1 MLTSF
6 FCWALYTLTRL
17 WCLGWWWVA
26 LLGVGCPTERLLS
39 PRGHDLC
46 MTLRNFAH
54 ETPVICCNPNAL
66 QSAKIQVSLNCI
78 NIHFHGMLIWCWM
91 AKHVKKTNRYFL
103 IYCVPARYTSSRC
116 VAFLWNLKTTSSH
129 QSSTNSCRRSFGS
142 KGPKARGGNKTQYF
156 ESLGVGSISR
166 VFIERSHV
174 FVQQEGSQVLLFSPF
189 TFQNGNDD
197 WSKLTQP
204 YTRLERVELR
214 CWSGTINGQW
224 WCREW
229 IGQSKCSKKERLS
242 AEKIVLSCTLQHLP
256 ASYIFNAEL
265 LLSLCLC
272 LHFHVSATTF
282 STSWRKHVSRVE
294 EDTKLR
300 FINSWQYS
308 FSISLA

>member
-1 MLTSF
+1 MSATGPSGHAQPLSIEMWFDMHQLLRSCHHRLPICKISSPIWLPLVFLISPVLTCKCDIIHPQPMLTSF

-197 WSKLTQP
+197 
-204 YTRLERVELR
+204 
-214 CWSGTINGQW
+214 
-224 WCREW
+224 
-229 IGQSKCSKKERLS
+229 
-242 AEKIVLSCTLQHLP
+242 
-256 ASYIFNAEL
+256 
-265 LLSLCLC
+265 
-272 LHFHVSATTF
+272 
-282 STSWRKHVSRVE
+282 
-294 EDTKLR
+294 
-300 FINSWQYS
+300 
-308 FSISLA
+308 